1 MLCVFKETIAHQKP
15 PNTTAL
21 HCSLPR
27 NQPATFLKMFFV
39 YNHKLPSSFKK
50 QN

>member
-1 MLCVFKETIAHQKP
+1 MLCVFKETIAHQKAA
-15 PNTTAL
+15 NTTAL

-27 NQPATFLKMFFV
+27 NQAATFLKMFFV
-39 YNHKLPSSFKK
+39 YNHKLSCSFNK